1 MTDATDEQQGKKPL
15 TLSRP
20 GRLEL
25 KKTVESGQIRQS
37 FSHGRSKAVR
47 VEVKKKR
54 TYAPGD
60 GGRMTEVKPGAEVA
74 AEQAL
79 AGGAKAAVT
88 ARAGETAREAELRA
102 LTEQEKATRARALEG
117 AIRAGEQ
124 VRKEAEEE
132 KIARVEE
139 ELRAK
144 AADVVPETVIGK
156 APAPE
161 PEEPEEVKEEAG
173 EVTGETAPAAEPA
186 PDGRAAEKLK
196 APPVSA
202 KAIEEA
208 AAEEALEKRPKRG
221 GRSEARRPSLSL
233 RRDVERRRGGKLTI
247 ARALDDDAH
256 ERVRSLASVRRQ
268 RERERRAQ
276 QAATPVELVKVVRDV
291 VIPESITVQEL
302 SNRMAERGTEV
313 IKALMKMDV
322 MATINQTIDG
332 DTAELLVAEFGHNVK
347 RVSESDVEVGLEGAP
362 DTEESLKPRA
372 PVVTIMG
379 HVDHGKTSLLDSLR
393 QTDVASHE
401 AGGITQHIGAY
412 RVELKSGN
420 HITFLDTPGHEAF
433 TAMRSRGAKVTDI
446 VVLVVAADDGVKPQT
461 VEAIHHAKAAEVPII
476 VAINKIDKPGADTDK
491 VRQELLQHEI
501 VLESMGGEVLAVE
514 VSAKEGTNLDKLEE
528 MILLQ
533 SEILELK
540 ANPDRPADG
549 VVVEAKIERG
559 RGNVATVLVQRGT
572 LRIGDVFVAGRE
584 WGHVRALIDDRGR
597 KVEEADS
604 SMPVEVLGLNGTPLA
619 GDEFTVVE
627 NEARARQVTEFRQ
640 RSLRDARAAIG
651 ARGTVEQLLLK
662 IADGGLSELP
672 VIVKTDVHGTL
683 EAIIG
688 AFEKFSTDEVA
699 VQVLHS
705 AVGGINE
712 SDVTLANTTDALIVG
727 FNVRANPQARDLARR
742 DNVEIRYY
750 SVIYDLTD
758 DIKAALSGMLSPTI
772 KESLLGNAEIR
783 EVFSVTKVGKVAGC
797 MVTEGLVKRG
807 AKVRLLRDSIVIH
820 EGSLK
825 SLKRFKDE
833 VREVKEGFE
842 CGMAFENYQD
852 IQAADVIECF
862 EIEEIARTL

>member
-1 MTDATDEQQGKKPL
+1 MTDATDEQQEKKPL

-37 FSHGRSKAVR
+37 FSHGRSKAVQ

-54 TYAPGD
+54 TYAPGA
-60 GGRMTEVKPGAEVA
+60 GGRMTEVKAGAEAAA
-74 AEQAL
+74 AEAL
-79 AGGAKAAVT
+79 GVVS
-88 ARAGETAREAELRA
+88 ARPGETAKEAELRA

-117 AIRAGEQ
+117 ALRAGEQ

-132 KIARVEE
+132 KIARAEE
-139 ELRAK
+139 ALRAK
-144 AADVVPETVIGK
+144 AAEEVPETVTEE

-161 PEEPEEVKEEAG
+161 PEKPEEIKEEA
-173 EVTGETAPAAEPA
+173 APAAQPA
-186 PDGRAAEKLK
+186 PEQIAAEKLK

-202 KAIEEA
+202 KAIKE
-208 AAEEALEKRPKRG
+208 AAEEEAPEKRSKRG
-221 GRSEARRPSLSL
+221 GRADTRRPSLSL
-233 RRDVERRRGGKLTI
+233 RRDVERRGGGKLTI

-268 RERERRAQ
+268 REREKRAQ
-276 QAATPVELVKVVRDV
+276 QAASPAELLKVVRDV

-302 SNRMAERGTEV
+302 SNRMAERGAEV
-313 IKALMKMDV
+313 IKVLMKMDI
-322 MATINQTIDG
+322 MATMNQVIDG
-332 DTAELLVAEFGHNVK
+332 DTAELVVAEFNHNVK
-347 RVSESDVEVGLEGAP
+347 RVSEADVEVGLEGAP

-372 PVVTIMG
+372 PVVTVMG
-379 HVDHGKTSLLDSLR
+379 HVDHGKTSLLDALR
-393 QTDVASHE
+393 QTDIASRE

-412 RVELKSGN
+412 RVKLASGSQ
-420 HITFLDTPGHEAF
+420 ITFLDTPGHEAF

-461 VEAIHHAKAAEVPII
+461 VEAIRHAKAADVPII
-476 VAINKIDKPGADTDK
+476 VAINKIDRPDADPDK
-491 VRQELLQHEI
+491 VRKELLHHEI

-514 VSAKEGTNLDKLEE
+514 ISAKEGTHLDKLEE
-528 MILLQ
+528 AILLQ
-533 SEILELK
+533 SEILEFK

-572 LRIGDVFVAGRE
+572 LRVGDVFVAGRE

-597 KVEEADS
+597 KVKEADP
-604 SMPVEVLGLNGTPLA
+604 SMPIEVLGLNGTPLA
-619 GDEFTVVE
+619 GDDFTVVE

-640 RSLRDARAAIG
+640 RSQRDERADIG
-651 ARGTVEQLLLK
+651 ARGTVEQLLSK

-672 VIVKTDVHGTL
+672 VILKADVHGTL

-688 AFEKFSTDEVA
+688 AFEKFSTEEVA
-699 VQVLHS
+699 VEVLHS

-712 SDVTLANTTDALIVG
+712 SDVTLANTTNALIVG

-750 SVIYDLTD
+750 SVIYNLID
-758 DIKAALSGMLSPTI
+758 DIKASLSGMLSPTK

-807 AKVRLLRDSIVIH
+807 AKVRLLRDNIVIH

-833 VREVKEGFE
+833 VREVKEGYE
-842 CGMAFENYQD
+842 CGMSFENYQD
-852 IQAADVIECF
+852 IQIADVIECF
-862 EIEEIARTL
+862 EVEEIARTL

>member
-25 KKTVESGQIRQS
+25 KKTVASGQIRQS

-54 TYAPGD
+54 TYAPGA
-60 GGRMTEVKPGAEVA
+60 GGRMTEVKPGLEVA
-74 AEQAL
+74 APPAV
-79 AGGAKAAVT
+79 AGEARPVTT
-88 ARAGETAREAELRA
+88 ARAAEAAREAELRT

-132 KIARVEE
+132 RIVLAEE
-139 ELRAK
+139 RLRAK
-144 AADVVPETVIGK
+144 IADVVPETVIGET
-156 APAPE
+156 PTPE
-161 PEEPEEVKEEAG
+161 PEEPQEVKKEAE
-173 EVTGETAPAAEPA
+173 EVTGEAAPAVP
-186 PDGRAAEKLK
+186 AAEKLK

-202 KAIEEA
+202 KAVEEA
-208 AAEEALEKRPKRG
+208 AAEEVSEKRPKRG
-221 GRSEARRPSLSL
+221 GRADARRPSLSL
-233 RRDVERRRGGKLTI
+233 RRDVERRSGGKLTI

-276 QAATPVELVKVVRDV
+276 QAVSPAELVKVVRDV
-291 VIPESITVQEL
+291 VIPETITVQEL

-322 MATINQTIDG
+322 MATINQVIDA
-332 DTAELLVAEFGHNVK
+332 DTAELVVAEFGHTVK
-347 RVSESDVEVGLEGAP
+347 RVSEADVELGLEGAP

-379 HVDHGKTSLLDSLR
+379 HVDHGKTSLLDALR

-433 TAMRSRGAKVTDI
+433 TAMRARGAKVTDI

-476 VAINKIDKPGADTDK
+476 VAINKIDRPDADPDK
-491 VRQELLQHEI
+491 VGHELLQHDI

-528 MILLQ
+528 TILLQ
-533 SEILELK
+533 SEILEFK

-572 LRIGDVFVAGRE
+572 LRVGDVFVAGGE

-597 KVEEADS
+597 KVEEAGP
-604 SMPVEVLGLNGTPLA
+604 SMPVEVLGLNGTPMA
-619 GDEFTVVE
+619 GDDFTVVE

-640 RSLRDARAAIG
+640 RSRRDARAAIG
-651 ARGTVEQLLLK
+651 ARGTVEQLLSK
-662 IADGGLSELP
+662 IADGGLSELS
-672 VIVKTDVHGTL
+672 VIVKADVHGTM

-688 AFEKFSTDEVA
+688 AFEKFATDEVA
-699 VQVLHS
+699 VRVLHA

-712 SDVTLANTTDALIVG
+712 SDVTLANTTNALIVG
-727 FNVRANPQARDLARR
+727 FNVRANPQARNLARR

-758 DIKAALSGMLSPTI
+758 DIKAALSGMLPPTI
-772 KESLLGNAEIR
+772 KEILLGNAEIR

-807 AKVRLLRDSIVIH
+807 AKVRLLRDNIVIH
-820 EGSLK
+820 QGSLK

-833 VREVKEGFE
+833 VREVKEGYE
-842 CGMAFENYQD
+842 CGMSFENYQD
-852 IQAADVIECF
+852 IRAADVIECF

>member
-1 MTDATDEQQGKKPL
+1 MTDATNEQPGKKPL

-25 KKTVESGQIRQS
+25 KKTIESGQIRQS

-54 TYAPGD
+54 TYAPGA

-79 AGGAKAAVT
+79 AGGAMAVVT

-117 AIRAGEQ
+117 AMRAGEQ

-132 KIARVEE
+132 RIARAEE

-144 AADVVPETVIGK
+144 VADVVPETVIGE

-173 EVTGETAPAAEPA
+173 EVTGEAAPAAEPA
-186 PDGRAAEKLK
+186 PDGSAAEKLK

-433 TAMRSRGAKVTDI
+433 SAMRSRGAKVTDI

-528 MILLQ
+528 IILLQ

-699 VQVLHS
+699 VRVLHS

-807 AKVRLLRDSIVIH
+807 AKVRLLRDNVVIH

>member
-1 MTDATDEQQGKKPL
+1 
-15 TLSRP
+15 
-20 GRLEL
+20 
-25 KKTVESGQIRQS
+25 
-37 FSHGRSKAVR
+37 
-47 VEVKKKR
+47 
-54 TYAPGD
+54 
-60 GGRMTEVKPGAEVA
+60 
-74 AEQAL
+74 
-79 AGGAKAAVT
+79 
-88 ARAGETAREAELRA
+88 
-102 LTEQEKATRARALEG
+102 
-117 AIRAGEQ
+117 
-124 VRKEAEEE
+124 
-132 KIARVEE
+132 
-139 ELRAK
+139 
-144 AADVVPETVIGK
+144 
-156 APAPE
+156 
-161 PEEPEEVKEEAG
+161 
-173 EVTGETAPAAEPA
+173 
-186 PDGRAAEKLK
+186 
-196 APPVSA
+196 
-202 KAIEEA
+202 
-208 AAEEALEKRPKRG
+208 
-221 GRSEARRPSLSL
+221 
-233 RRDVERRRGGKLTI
+233 
-247 ARALDDDAH
+247 
-256 ERVRSLASVRRQ
+256 
-268 RERERRAQ
+268 
-276 QAATPVELVKVVRDV
+276 LVKVVRDV

-322 MATINQTIDG
+322 MATINQAIDG

-476 VAINKIDKPGADTDK
+476 LAINKIDKPGADTDK
-491 VRQELLQHEI
+491 VRKELLQHEI

-572 LRIGDVFVAGRE
+572 LRVGDVFVAGRE

-597 KVEEADS
+597 KVEEAGS

-699 VQVLHS
+699 VRVLHS

-772 KESLLGNAEIR
+772 KEILLGNAEIR

-807 AKVRLLRDSIVIH
+807 AKVRLLRDSVVVH
-820 EGSLK
+820 TGSLK

-833 VREVKEGFE
+833 VREVKEGYE

>member
-1 MTDATDEQQGKKPL
+1 MTDATDEQQEKKPL

-54 TYAPGD
+54 TYAPGA
-60 GGRMTEVKPGAEVA
+60 GGRMTEVKPGLEVA
-74 AEQAL
+74 AAQAL
-79 AGGAKAAVT
+79 AGETMAPAT
-88 ARAGETAREAELRA
+88 ARAMETAREAELRA

-117 AIRAGEQ
+117 AMRAGEQ

-132 KIARVEE
+132 KIAREEE

-144 AADVVPETVIGK
+144 AADVAPETAIGE
-156 APAPE
+156 APAP
-161 PEEPEEVKEEAG
+161 EPEEVKEEA
-173 EVTGETAPAAEPA
+173 EKVTQEAAPEE
-186 PDGRAAEKLK
+186 RAAEKLK

-208 AAEEALEKRPKRG
+208 AAEEASEKRPKRG
-221 GRSEARRPSLSL
+221 GRSDARRPSLSL
-233 RRDVERRRGGKLTI
+233 RRDVKRRGGGKLTI

-276 QAATPVELVKVVRDV
+276 QATTPAELLKVVRDV

-302 SNRMAERGTEV
+302 SNRMAERGAEV
-313 IKALMKMDV
+313 IKALMKMEV
-322 MATINQTIDG
+322 MATINQTIEG
-332 DTAELLVAEFGHNVK
+332 DTAELVATEFGHKVR
-347 RVSESDVEVGLEGAP
+347 RVSEADVEVGLEGAP
-362 DTEESLKPRA
+362 DTDESLKPRP

-393 QTDVASHE
+393 QTDVASRE

-412 RVELKSGN
+412 QVELGSGSQ
-420 HITFLDTPGHEAF
+420 ITFLDTPGHEAF

-446 VVLVVAADDGVKPQT
+446 VVLVIAADDGVKPQT

-476 VAINKIDKPGADTDK
+476 VAINKIDRPDADPDK

-501 VLESMGGEVLAVE
+501 VLESLGGEVLAVE
-514 VSAKEGTNLDKLEE
+514 ISAKEGTNLDKLVET
-528 MILLQ
+528 ILLQ

-572 LRIGDVFVAGRE
+572 LRVGDVFVAGRE
-584 WGHVRALIDDRGR
+584 WGHVRALYDDRGH
-597 KVEEADS
+597 KVEEADA

-619 GDEFTVVE
+619 GDDFTVVE

-640 RSLRDARAAIG
+640 RSLRDARAAMG
-651 ARGTVEQLLLK
+651 VRGTVEQLLSK

-672 VIVKTDVHGTL
+672 VIVKADVHGTL

-699 VQVLHS
+699 VQVLHA

-727 FNVRANPQARDLARR
+727 FNVRANPQARVLARR

-758 DIKAALSGMLSPTI
+758 DIKAALSGMLSPTL

-783 EVFSVTKVGKVAGC
+783 EVFFVTKVGKVAGC

-807 AKVRLLRDSIVIH
+807 AKVRLLRDSVVIH

-842 CGMAFENYQD
+842 CGMAFENYQN